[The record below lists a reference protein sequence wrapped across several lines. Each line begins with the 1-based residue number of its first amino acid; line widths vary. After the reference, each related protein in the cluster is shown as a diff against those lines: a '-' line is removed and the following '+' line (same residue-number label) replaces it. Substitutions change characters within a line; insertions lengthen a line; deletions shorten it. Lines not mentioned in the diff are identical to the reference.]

1 MESHIPEY
9 LKKAWPSMK
18 EFHKKY
24 NIELDEKF
32 VESILNSDKSFVSI
46 AYGDT
51 DSCAKDTI
59 IKIENNGVIES
70 LTIEDLYN
78 MSKRELYE
86 RIDARMRSLKE
97 EERKRKIMER
107 RNRHKNAGPRF

>member
-1 MESHIPEY
+1 
-9 LKKAWPSMK
+9 
-18 EFHKKY
+18 
-24 NIELDEKF
+24 
-32 VESILNSDKSFVSI
+32 
-46 AYGDT
+46 
-51 DSCAKDTI
+51 
-59 IKIENNGVIES
+59 
-70 LTIEDLYN
+70 